1 MKWLKRLFKRKK
13 RVYMKYNL
21 GDSTPP
27 RPLPMVNLTEQDRQ
41 DWIDYFKKAMSQ
53 PAEKK

>member
-1 MKWLKRLFKRKK
+1 VKWLKRLFKRKK
-13 RVYMKYNL
+13 KVYMKYNL

-27 RPLPMVNLTEQDRQ
+27 RPLPRANLTEQDRQ